1 MRSLRKTVAFV
12 LALIV
17 FAVSASFS
25 ASAAGFTVSLKSV
38 RPTVPR
44 YGAVV
49 VTAYVESIDSEGGLL
64 SVDFPFQFDD
74 DVFELVS
81 VTAEYPSAWNKP
93 DNFSYGTATDGVVWL
108 RMLNDDSS
116 FGPESGCTE
125 DGAMAFKVTLR
136 VKGSAPLGETVI
148 STKGNS
154 TSVSGTAAD
163 GLCSPV
169 YGVGAELSLTVTE
182 VAVGDT
188 YGDVNGDDMA
198 NSLDAAFVLRYDAF
212 IIDMSEQQLT
222 NADVNLDGV
231 VNSLDASVILK
242 YDAGMV
248 SALPVF

>member
-49 VTAYVESIDSEGGLL
+49 VTAYVESIDAEGGLL
-64 SVDFPFQFDD
+64 SVDFPFRFDD

-81 VTAEYPSAWNKP
+81 VTAEYPSAWDKP
-93 DNFSYGTATDGVVWL
+93 DNFSYGTATNGVVWL
-108 RMLNDDSS
+108 RMLNDESS

-125 DGAMAFKVTLR
+125 DGAMAFT
-136 VKGSAPLGETVI
+136 VKGDAPLGESVV

-182 VAVGDT
+182 VVVGDT
-188 YGDVNGDDMA
+188 CGDVNGDDMV
-198 NSLDAAFVLRYDAF
+198 NSLDAALVLRYDAF

-248 SALPVF
+248 PSLPIF